1 MEQKMKW
8 PDDFVNKIVNM
19 DCLVAMKQL
28 PDKCVDLVLTDPP
41 YGTTNLEWDI
51 VPNFENMWSEVNRI
65 GKDSCAVVF
74 TASQPFTTDLINSNR
89 NNFRYELIWDKD
101 RPTGFALANVMPM
114 KVHENL
120 LIFYKK
126 SPTYNPIMEKGKPSA
141 NGWNQTKKNQSQPQM
156 KAIKKIYTEDKYP
169 KSIIRIKKNG
179 ASTYLHPTQKPLDLF
194 AYLIRTYSNENDLIL
209 DPFLGSGT
217 TAVAAKQLGRKF
229 IGIEISEKYCKIA
242 RDRLRQEVL
251 F

>member
-1 MEQKMKW
+1 MNW
-8 PDDFVNKIVNM
+8 PDDYINQVIQG
-19 DCLVAMKQL
+19 DCLEVMKGI
-28 PDKCVDLVLTDPP
+28 PDKSIDLVVTDPP
-41 YGTTNLEWDI
+41 YGTTNLEWDNI
-51 VPNFENMWSEVNRI
+51 PNLENMWRELNRI
-65 GKDSCAVVF
+65 GKDNCAFVI

-101 RPTGFALANVMPM
+101 RPTGFALVNIMPM

-120 LIFYKK
+120 VVFYKNK
-126 SPTYNPIMEKGKPSA
+126 PSFNPIMEKGKPSA
-141 NGWNQTKKNQSQPQM
+141 NGWNQTKDNQSQPKL
-156 KAIKKIYTEDKYP
+156 KAIKKVYTEDKYP
-169 KSIIRIKKNG
+169 KTIIKIKKNG
-179 ASTYLHPTQKPLDLF
+179 ASTYIHPTQKPVELF
-194 AYLIRTYSNENDLIL
+194 SYLIKTYSNEDNLIF

-251 F
+251 L